1 MQMKKINKTLGLI
14 VSTFLIAFFVPFSE
28 PRILNGVSEALLMLN
43 EYAKEHVLLCIVPAL
58 FIAAAIVVFL
68 NQQTIIKYFGPK
80 AKKGVAYLVASLSG
94 AILAVC
100 SCTILPL
107 FKGIHK
113 KGAGLGPAIAFLYSG
128 PAINI
133 LAIILSYKVF
143 GLKLALARMVGAI
156 VFAIVIGLLMQFI
169 FRKEEQKRLLDET
182 MFEQEDENELSL
194 MKNIVFIAA
203 MIGFLIFVNW
213 APSGEAN
220 RIWDFIYKSKYYFT
234 ALFVGIIFYALW
246 RWFNKEQMKD
256 WLTATKELAI
266 QIFPLLFSGVLIA
279 GFLLG
284 RPNHEALIPSSWIMK
299 LVGGNSFFAT
309 LFASVAGAF
318 MYFATLTEIPIVQ
331 SLIGSGM
338 GQGPALALLL
348 AGPSLS
354 LPSMLVIGKELGVKK
369 TAVYVTLVITLSTL
383 TGVLFSFI
391 VA

>member
-1 MQMKKINKTLGLI
+1 M
-14 VSTFLIAFFVPFSE
+14 
-28 PRILNGVSEALLMLN
+28 
-43 EYAKEHVLLCIVPAL
+43 
-58 FIAAAIVVFL
+58 

-143 GLKLALARMVGAI
+143 GLKLALARMIGAI
-156 VFAIVIGLLMQFI
+156 IFAIVIGLIMQFI

-182 MFEQEDENELSL
+182 MFNQEDENELSL
-194 MKNIVFIAA
+194 TKNIVFISS

-213 APSGEAN
+213 APSGGAN
-220 RIWDFIYKSKYYFT
+220 HIWDFVYKSKYYLT
-234 ALFVGIIFYALW
+234 ALFVGVIFYALW
-246 RWFNKEQMKD
+246 RWFSKEQLKD
-256 WLTATKELAI
+256 WLTATKDLAI

-299 LVGGNSFFAT
+299 LVGGDSFFAT

-369 TAVYVTLVITLSTL
+369 TAVYVILVITLSTL
-383 TGVLFSFI
+383 TGILFSFI
-391 VA
+391 VG

>member
-1 MQMKKINKTLGLI
+1 MKKINKTLSLI
-14 VSTFLIAFFVPFSE
+14 IFTFLVAFFVPFSE
-28 PRILNGVSEALLMLN
+28 PRVSNGVSEALLMLN

-80 AKKGVAYLVASLSG
+80 AKKGVAYLIASLSG

-133 LAIILSYKVF
+133 LAITLSYKVF
-143 GLKLALARMVGAI
+143 GLKLALARMIGAI

-182 MFEQEDENELSL
+182 MFEQETENELSL

-213 APSGEAN
+213 APSGGAN
-220 RIWDFIYKSKYYFT
+220 RIWDFIFKSKYYLT
-234 ALFVGIIFYALW
+234 ALFVGVIFYALW

-256 WLTATKELAI
+256 WLTAAKELAV

-369 TAVYVTLVITLSTL
+369 TAVYVVLVITLSTL
-383 TGVLFSFI
+383 TGILFSII
-391 VA
+391 VT

>member
-1 MQMKKINKTLGLI
+1 MKKINKTLSLI
-14 VSTFLIAFFVPFSE
+14 IFTFLIAFFVPFSE
-28 PRILNGVSEALLMLN
+28 PRVLNGVSEALLMLN

-143 GLKLALARMVGAI
+143 GLKLALARMIGAI
-156 VFAIVIGLLMQFI
+156 VFAIVIGLIMQFI

-182 MFEQEDENELSL
+182 MFEQIDENELSL
-194 MKNIVFIAA
+194 MKNIVFISA

-213 APSGEAN
+213 APSGGAN
-220 RIWDFIYKSKYYFT
+220 RIWDFVYKSKYYLT
-234 ALFVGIIFYALW
+234 AFFVGVIFYALW
-246 RWFNKEQMKD
+246 RWFNKEQLKE
-256 WLTATKELAI
+256 WLTATKDLAI

-284 RPNHEALIPSSWIMK
+284 RANHEALIPSSWIMK
-299 LVGGNSFFAT
+299 LVGGDSFFAT

-369 TAVYVTLVITLSTL
+369 TAVYVVLVITLSTL
-383 TGVLFSFI
+383 TGILFSFI

>member
-28 PRILNGVSEALLMLN
+28 PSVLNGVSEALLMLN

-194 MKNIVFIAA
+194 MKNIVFISA

-213 APSGEAN
+213 APSGGAN
-220 RIWDFIYKSKYYFT
+220 RIWDLIYKSKYYLT
-234 ALFVGIIFYALW
+234 ALFVGIVFYALW
-246 RWFNKEQMKD
+246 RWFKKEQLKD
-256 WLTATKELAI
+256 WLTATKDLAI

-309 LFASVAGAF
+309 FFASIAGAF

-369 TAVYVTLVITLSTL
+369 TVVYVILVITLSTL
-383 TGVLFSFI
+383 TGILFSFI
-391 VA
+391 VT

>member
-80 AKKGVAYLVASLSG
+80 AKKRVAYLVASLSG

-143 GLKLALARMVGAI
+143 GLELALARMIGAI
-156 VFAIVIGLLMQFI
+156 VFAIIIGLLMQFI

-182 MFEQEDENELSL
+182 MFEQGAENELSL